1 MFLQSLA
8 VALLVTA
15 CASYVA
21 WTLAP
26 AALRRT
32 IALALLKLPLPR
44 RLSVAM
50 RRQSTASSSCACD
63 GCDKAK
69 APPVATQR
77 AKPLGEG
84 GVAPI
89 VFHPRTRK

>member
-1 MFLQSLA
+1 MFLQSLV

-15 CASYVA
+15 CASYAA

-44 RLSVAM
+44 RLRVAM
-50 RRQSTASSSCACD
+50 PWQSVASSSCACD

-69 APPVATQR
+69 APPAATQR
-77 AKPLGEG
+77 AKPLSEG

-89 VFHPRTRK
+89 LFHPRTRK